1 MDKKSIIIVG
11 GGIIGM
17 SIGWE
22 LIRLGHDVTIV
33 ERDRV
38 GRGASWIA
46 GGMLSANAEVGFEE
60 MEFYRISAE
69 SLRRWPEYAKM
80 LERESSRSVCYRDE
94 GSITVADDRDS
105 AEALRRRFE
114 FQAEHGLDVRWLSA
128 AEALDLEPFLAP
140 GLSAAV
146 HSPLDHQVDN
156 RCVLDAL
163 RVLILEGGGRLVELS
178 AVVAIVPDDVAPSV
192 EIDGQDSIGGHVVV
206 VAAGAWSRQ
215 FSGIEPEHL
224 PAVRPVKG
232 QILDLKVKEP
242 FNLKHVIRGPQAY
255 VIPKDETRVVVGA
268 TEEEMGFD
276 VQVTAGGVYKL
287 LEGAWEIVPGIYD
300 LPLLH
305 AYAGLRPGSRDNE
318 PIVGWSD
325 APGVYYA
332 SGHYRNGVLLT
343 PITAQEA
350 ALEIAEKND
359 SDWLKGFRPQR
370 LQMTTSTG

>member
-1 MDKKSIIIVG
+1 MEKKSVIIVG

-22 LIRLGHDVTIV
+22 LIRAGHQVTVV

-38 GRGASWIA
+38 GRGASWFA
-46 GGMLSANAEVGFEE
+46 GGMLAANAEVGFEE
-60 MEFYRISAE
+60 MEFYRVSAE
-69 SLRRWPEYAKM
+69 SLRRWPEYARM
-80 LERESSRSVCYRDE
+80 LEIESSMPVYYREE
-94 GSITVADDRDS
+94 GSISVADDRDS
-105 AEALRRRFE
+105 AEALRRRYD
-114 FQAEHGLDVRWLSA
+114 FQVEHGLDVRWLSG

-156 RCVLDAL
+156 RRVLDAL
-163 RVLILEGGGRLVELS
+163 GHLILENGGCLEEES
-178 AVVAIVPDDVAPSV
+178 PVVAIVPDDETPSI
-192 EIDGQDSIGGHVVV
+192 EIDGRDSIRGNVVV
-206 VAAGAWSRQ
+206 LAAGAWSRQ
-215 FSGIEPEHL
+215 LSGIAPESL

-232 QILDLKVKEP
+232 QILDLQVEEP
-242 FNLKHVIRGPQAY
+242 FNLKHVVRGPHAY
-255 VIPKDETRVVVGA
+255 VIPKDETRVVIGA

-276 VQVTAGGVYKL
+276 VQVTAGGVYRL

-300 LPLLH
+300 LPLLDS
-305 AYAGLRPGSRDNE
+305 YAGLRPGSRDND

-332 SGHYRNGVLLT
+332 GGHYRHGVLLA

-350 ALEIAEKND
+350 ALEIAVKIE
-359 SDWLKGFRPQR
+359 SDWLTGFRPQR
-370 LQMTTSTG
+370 FQMTSSIG